1 MESVLGGAAVALF
14 VVFLGA
20 LRARLREREG
30 EAGAL
35 SATAVIAGS
44 VVAATALVDIGLEDT
59 SLRGLLAFPT
69 AALLAAASLG
79 ILQTGA
85 LDRRLGY
92 AGLGAAALQLPA
104 GFTLDDRGVAVGAL
118 AVWAVLVSIAM
129 VTSRA
134 G

>member
-1 MESVLGGAAVALF
+1 MESILGGAAVALF

-69 AALLAAASLG
+69 AALLAAASVG
-79 ILQTGA
+79 IVRTGA
-85 LDRRLGY
+85 LDRRIGY

-104 GFTLDDRGVAVGAL
+104 GFTLDDRGVALGAL
-118 AVWAVLVSIAM
+118 AVWAVLASVAM
-129 VTSRA
+129 VMSRA

>member
-1 MESVLGGAAVALF
+1 MEPILGAGAVALF

-44 VVAATALVDIGLEDT
+44 VVAATALVDVGLEET
-59 SLRGLLAFPT
+59 SLRGLLAFPS
-69 AALLAAASLG
+69 AVLLAAASVG
-79 ILQTGA
+79 ILRTGA
-85 LDRRLGY
+85 LDLRLGY
-92 AGLGAAALQLPA
+92 GGLAAGALQLPA
-104 GFTLDDRGVAVGAL
+104 ALTLDDRGVALGAL
-118 AVWAVLVSIAM
+118 AVWAVLASTAM
-129 VTSRA
+129 LTSRA

>member
-1 MESVLGGAAVALF
+1 MESILGGAAVALF

-44 VVAATALVDIGLEDT
+44 VVAAGVLVDVGLEDT

-69 AALLAAASLG
+69 AALLVAASIG
-79 ILQTGA
+79 ILRTGA

-92 AGLGAAALQLPA
+92 AGFAAAALQVPA
-104 GFTLDDRGVAVGAL
+104 GLTLDDRGVALGAL
-118 AVWAVLVSIAM
+118 AVWAVLASPAILM
-129 VTSRA
+129 SRV

>member
-1 MESVLGGAAVALF
+1 MESILGGAAVALF

-44 VVAATALVDIGLEDT
+44 VVGATALADIGLEDT

-69 AALLAAASLG
+69 AALLAAASVG
-79 ILQTGA
+79 ILRTGA

-104 GFTLDDRGVAVGAL
+104 GFTLDDRSVALAAL
-118 AVWAVLVSIAM
+118 AVWAVLASVAM

>member
-1 MESVLGGAAVALF
+1 MDQVVGGTAVALL

-69 AALLAAASLG
+69 AALLAAASIA
-79 ILQTGA
+79 ILRTGA
-85 LDRRLGY
+85 LDRRLAY
-92 AGLGAAALQLPA
+92 AGFAAAALQLPA
-104 GFTLDDRGVAVGAL
+104 GLTLDDRGVALGAL
-118 AVWAVLVSIAM
+118 AVWAVLASPAILM
-129 VTSRA
+129 SRA

>member
-1 MESVLGGAAVALF
+1 MESVLGGAAVALLI
-14 VVFLGA
+14 VFLGV

-44 VVAATALVDIGLEDT
+44 VVAATALVDVGLEET

-69 AALLAAASLG
+69 AALLAAASIG
-79 ILQTGA
+79 ILRTGA
-85 LDRRLGY
+85 LDRWLGY
-92 AGLGAAALQLPA
+92 AGLAAAALQLPA
-104 GFTLDDRGVAVGAL
+104 GFTIDDRGVALGAL
-118 AVWAVLVSIAM
+118 AVWAVLASVAM
-129 VTSRA
+129 ITSRA